1 MLNVNYID
9 SEEKPITYQINFLD
23 DLQNEQ
29 LIKSVRV
36 VVSMMHFHNGKQVQ
50 DDKQERTSKKERQ
63 NHSIVYTCYRLFLKI
78 TNKQQK
84 IVNNIWFVNNK

>member
-9 SEEKPITYQINFLD
+9 SEEKPITYYINFLD

-36 VVSMMHFHNGKQVQ
+36 VVSMMHFHNRKQV
-50 DDKQERTSKKERQ
+50 
-63 NHSIVYTCYRLFLKI
+63 
-78 TNKQQK
+78 
-84 IVNNIWFVNNK
+84 